1 MAENIKDPTFEEQPE
16 PDGSEPVESIARFET
31 ESVSGTDTEKDPD
44 VLEPAPHRMHKD
56 AKAVPLYGK
65 NDKMFLAG
73 ALLLGILFTWLFY
86 GKYPGVSVPL
96 FTIAFYAL
104 FFAYVRPVPDKKD
117 IFGWFLCIPVLMIS
131 LTFLIFRNIV
141 LMWLNILTLPWLI
154 VLQTILVTGTNSF
167 KWYSPG
173 IIADLLFGAFARC
186 LIHIAKPFRV
196 FGSIVRSKK
205 DGGKKSIAVRV
216 VAGLAVALPI
226 LLVLLLL
233 LASADMVFGK
243 LVEKLPEFL
252 NSLNAAD
259 ILGKALLTFF
269 IFLVSFSFIWS
280 LKLKEK
286 FTGNENELISGKS
299 ADEKRRWDPVI
310 LITATACI
318 DLLYV
323 IFVIIQ
329 FAYLFGRSG
338 LPEGFTY
345 SEYAR
350 KGFTELILVSLLNI
364 GFLGLTLTYAKKGT
378 RGMDITFRILNTITV
393 CCTYVILLSAYYRM
407 LMYEEAYGFTF
418 LRIMTQA
425 FMIFLFVLF
434 SIALAGVW
442 NDRVPLLKSFIAV
455 AVVAFTIINYINV
468 DAVIARKNVD
478 RYFVTG
484 EIDLY
489 YLNSLSK
496 DAASELVRLADADDP
511 EVAEDAAKMLEDL
524 KERQIEH
531 PDWQSFN
538 LTEVRAK
545 RAIEKK

>member
-1 MAENIKDPTFEEQPE
+1 
-16 PDGSEPVESIARFET
+16 
-31 ESVSGTDTEKDPD
+31 
-44 VLEPAPHRMHKD
+44 
-56 AKAVPLYGK
+56 
-65 NDKMFLAG
+65 
-73 ALLLGILFTWLFY
+73 
-86 GKYPGVSVPL
+86 
-96 FTIAFYAL
+96 
-104 FFAYVRPVPDKKD
+104 
-117 IFGWFLCIPVLMIS
+117 
-131 LTFLIFRNIV
+131 
-141 LMWLNILTLPWLI
+141 MWLNILTLPWLI